1 MLGAGVEAGG
11 PARGWHSRGETRHP
25 GPGRSGG
32 VRGTGGKG
40 AFGILVEVEP
50 AGPTDGL
57 DMGVGEREEGR
68 NTPNGA
74 GVAG

>member
-1 MLGAGVEAGG
+1 M
-11 PARGWHSRGETRHP
+11 RYIP
-25 GPGRSGG
+25 GPQEVGAVSALGGGREGS
-32 VRGTGGKG
+32 
-40 AFGILVEVEP
+40 ILVEVEP